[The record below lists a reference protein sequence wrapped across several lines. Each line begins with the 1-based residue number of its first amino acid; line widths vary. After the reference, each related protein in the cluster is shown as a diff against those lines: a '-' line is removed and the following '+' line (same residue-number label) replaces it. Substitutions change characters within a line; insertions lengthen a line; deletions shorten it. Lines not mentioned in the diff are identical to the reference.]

1 MNSNQYSCNVVIAG
15 LMAQLCLPERKPS
28 VPIIFWG
35 PVDVIFWDPNEIE
48 LRFRYGGGV
57 VSFYDINNRSL
68 QKKRLGTEHG
78 GWYTFFFSRSEGFMK
93 ASLI

>member
-1 MNSNQYSCNVVIAG
+1 MNPDQYSCNVVITG

-28 VPIIFWG
+28 VHFIPWG
-35 PVDVIFWDPNEIE
+35 LNEKE
-48 LRFRYGGGV
+48 LRFMYGGGV
-57 VSFYDINNRSL
+57 VSFYDINNPSL

-78 GWYTFFFSRSEGFMK
+78 GWYTFFLSRSERFLK

>member
-15 LMAQLCLPERKPS
+15 LMAQLCLPEGKLP
-28 VPIIFWG
+28 VHFIPWG
-35 PVDVIFWDPNEIE
+35 LNEKE
-48 LRFRYGGGV
+48 LRFMYGGGV
-57 VSFYDINNRSL
+57 VSFYDINNPSL

-78 GWYTFFFSRSEGFMK
+78 GWYTFFFSRSKGFLK